1 MSVPAGSWLQLGAAV
16 EVTGRAEDGF
26 PASFSEAVVSSTSA
40 AEASQ
45 VPKVEVKYNDVR
57 GPAWLPTAGNLGLC
71 FSRAGLAAGRA
82 DQQPARGRQSPA
94 RRRRHARPAKSKSL
108 DVVKHTRVARA
119 WR

>member
-16 EVTGRAEDGF
+16 EVVGRAEDGF

-45 VPKVEVKYNDVR
+45 VPKVEVKYSDVR
-57 GPAWLPTAGNLGLC
+57 GPAGLPRAGNLGLC
-71 FSRAGLAAGRA
+71 SRGRVWRGGLTNGWRAGALARPSTPPRAAGKER
-82 DQQPARGRQSPA
+82 
-94 RRRRHARPAKSKSL
+94 SL
-108 DVVKHTRVARA
+108 DAVKHMRVSRA